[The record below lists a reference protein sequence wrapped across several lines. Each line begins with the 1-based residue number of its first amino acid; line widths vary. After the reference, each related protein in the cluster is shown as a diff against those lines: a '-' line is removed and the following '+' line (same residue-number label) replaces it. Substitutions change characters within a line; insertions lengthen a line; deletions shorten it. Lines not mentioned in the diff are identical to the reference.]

1 MGFETY
7 KFAVPKEALKME
19 TEYNLGYC
27 KEIQRGKIVDCGGI
41 INPQKCLEEV
51 DWDSCVKIE
60 NDAIKPNPE
69 DTFIDISACKED
81 PAYDESHDCYD
92 GIMDISKCMEG
103 SILNFHLNNLGL
115 KTKINLSDYAF
126 DQYILISLHIKEQ
139 Q

>member
-69 DTFIDISACKED
+69 DTFIDISAFVVIF
-81 PAYDESHDCYD
+81 
-92 GIMDISKCMEG
+92 G
-103 SILNFHLNNLGL
+103 
-115 KTKINLSDYAF
+115 AF
-126 DQYILISLHIKEQ
+126 WSGEMSNVTHIV
-139 Q
+139 